1 MSASYTYRR
10 KQSTYTFSVQTE
22 IQAIT
27 KNVVSIAST
36 TPLSV
41 PFNTPF
47 ASLDLPDFINVSLS
61 DGTNQNMDVTWVQ
74 GSYNPAVAS
83 LYTVLGT
90 LTLPAGVTNT
100 GNIQASIMVNVSA
113 QVNTPNGLG
122 ERISVQNLKKVWR
135 IGTNESCTLSIPQN
149 YTVDWA
155 ICDDRTH
162 VAVATGTGTTVSY
175 TPVDGQYSQVFY
187 IRAVASKGPD
197 LVFPFISKT
206 FPIYPADFGPNDPG
220 VIHWDASNFIQYRN
234 DNYANRTGAK
244 IYIDGEITTT
254 GLPAFEKWR
263 STDKYHPCHF
273 RFGPNFKNMTGNAYG
288 MRVNRNCQNLLF
300 DGVYENHDGVLFE
313 MVPKTGE
320 TYGSTTRAQIIYV
333 EAADTDTTQ
342 VAADASKN
350 LTFGGFHLKGHGI
363 SSAGITW
370 QTTNTPNINYDT
382 YSLDGCNMH
391 DFLIEDT
398 NDEGIYIGRFTDALS
413 PTRAYG
419 PITNAR
425 FFRIKT
431 INTGAD
437 GMQWGSCFN
446 SVMYDLDITNAG
458 YRSDPSHKN
467 GISWNGG
474 NKNCSVFNV
483 KINSCKNGIAMHT
496 GRGGGDCEFFN
507 VILINPTINA
517 VNWFLRIDEN
527 DYDKTLSYRL
537 HHNTTWIAQG
547 NSEEVWAATAT
558 PVIQT
563 IMNPYISAD
572 NAFIQPDVSKYVV
585 RFNNTPNTGWIL
597 NDYLT
602 TNFNAFVSNSDFNPK
617 DANSPLFR
625 AKTPGVT
632 TAHPWA
638 AYDFDR
644 VGYFK
649 DCSNALGGHYLF
661 T

>member
-1 MSASYTYRR
+1 MSANYTYRR
-10 KQSTYTFSVQTE
+10 KPTRFTFSVKTE
-22 IQAIT
+22 VDAKT

-61 DGTNQNMDVTWVQ
+61 DGTNQNMDVVWVQ
-74 GSYNPAVAS
+74 GSYNQAVAS
-83 LYTVLGT
+83 LYTILGT

-100 GNIQASIMVNVSA
+100 GSLKASIMVNVSA
-113 QVNTPNGLG
+113 QVNAPNGLG
-122 ERISVQNLKKVWR
+122 ERISVQGLKKVWR

-187 IRAVASKGPD
+187 VRAVASKGPD

-206 FPIYPADFGPNDPG
+206 FPIYPADFLPGDPG
-220 VIHWDASNFIQYRN
+220 VINWNASNAIAYRN
-234 DNYANRTGAK
+234 DNYANRTGTK
-244 IYIDGEITTT
+244 IYIDGEITTS
-254 GLPAFEKWR
+254 GLMAFEKWR
-263 STDKYHPCHF
+263 SNDKYHPCHF
-273 RFGPNFKNMTGNAYG
+273 RFGPNFKILTGNAYG

-300 DGVYENHDGVLFE
+300 DGVYENNNGALFE
-313 MVPKTGE
+313 MVPKAGE
-320 TYGSTTRAQIIYV
+320 VYGTTSRAQIIYN
-333 EAADTDTTQ
+333 EAADTDTSQ
-342 VAADASKN
+342 IAANASKN
-350 LTFGGFHLKGHGI
+350 ITFGGFHLRGNGI

-370 QTTNTPNINYDT
+370 QTTNTPNINYDN

-398 NDEGIYIGRFTDALS
+398 NDEGIYIMRFTDALS
-413 PTRAYG
+413 PTRAYA
-419 PITNAR
+419 PCTNAR

-431 INTGAD
+431 VNTGAD

-446 SVMYDLDITNAG
+446 CQMYDLEITNAG
-458 YRSDPSHKN
+458 YRNDPSHKN
-467 GISWNGG
+467 AISWNSG

-483 KINSCKNGIAMHT
+483 KINSTKNGIAMHT

-507 VILINPTINA
+507 VIMINPTSNA

-537 HHNTTWIAQG
+537 HHNTCWLAQG

-563 IMNPYISAD
+563 VMNPYVSAD
-572 NAFIQPDVSKYVV
+572 NSFIQPDINKYVV

-632 TAHPWA
+632 MAHPWA

-644 VGYFK
+644 VGYFRE
-649 DCSNALGGHYLF
+649 CSNALGGHYLF